1 MKESV
6 HIIGGTGKMGSW
18 LEKFLGKHGAKP
30 TISGRK
36 LQVENIKNADIL
48 FISVPISKSSEVI
61 LEASKIASKSAVI
74 IDLSSSMHN
83 AHSAFLNILQP
94 HMSLHFLFGPDT
106 NDLRNQVIITTNKN
120 HEKMK
125 HILSL
130 FEHEGARIIEL
141 DSTTHDTHMAVIQ
154 NLTHFI
160 NLAYFQTINTARHA
174 ELSTP
179 TYLAQLSAV
188 NKVLSLDPALISE
201 IQTQNPIG
209 KTIIKEFL
217 NNASSL
223 LEIVRSLDQKKLE
236 KKITE
241 IQKEFKN
248 KRELVAGYTSSSVS
262 SIKKTSQVA
271 YLGPEHTY
279 SHAAAK
285 LTKSTKLIP
294 ASTIAH
300 VFSMIENGSAEYG
313 VVPAQNTIEGAVR
326 ETFDLL
332 AFGTTHTI
340 GSLYVPIHHCLAS
353 AEKDMTR
360 VASIYSHPQALAQC
374 SQFLATQLPHAAQI
388 ETRSTVSDIEQYKNQ
403 KGTGFVTS
411 REAAKAHGL
420 HVLVPDIGNN
430 TSNTTRFFVI
440 SKSSKGLKN
449 ASKTLLFLSVYNR
462 VGILKDILTV
472 FANENIN
479 LSNIE
484 SRPSRDKSWDYHFFV
499 EVDVAY
505 NSTKLQE
512 TLTILKQYCPSIKIL
527 GALS

>member
-18 LEKFLGKHGAKP
+18 LQKFLTKHDAKP
-30 TISGRK
+30 TVSGRV
-36 LQVENIKNADIL
+36 LQDKHIKSADVI
-48 FISVPISKSSEVI
+48 FVSVPISKSYEVI
-61 LEASKIASKSAVI
+61 LKASKIASKSAVI

-83 AHSAFLNILQP
+83 AQSAFLNIPQP

-106 NDLRNQVIITTNKN
+106 TDLRNQVMVATNANNETIKT
-120 HEKMK
+120 
-125 HILSL
+125 ILSL
-130 FEHEGARIIEL
+130 FEKEGVRIIEL
-141 DSTTHDTHMAVIQ
+141 DNKTHDIHMAVIQ

-160 NLAYFQTINTARHA
+160 NLIFFQTISASKHS

-188 NKVLSLDPALISE
+188 NKVLSLDANLISE
-201 IQTQNPIG
+201 IQTQNPHGAI
-209 KTIIKEFL
+209 IIKEFL
-217 NNASSL
+217 DNANSL
-223 LEIVRSLDQKKLE
+223 LKVLAPKNTHEFE

-241 IQKEFKN
+241 IQREFKN
-248 KRELVAGYTSSSVS
+248 KRELVAGYTPSSVS
-262 SIKKTSQVA
+262 SIKKSSKVA
-271 YLGPEHTY
+271 YLGPEYTY
-279 SHAAAK
+279 SHAATK
-285 LTKSTKLIP
+285 LTKSEELIP
-294 ASTIAH
+294 CTSIAQ
-300 VFSMIENGSAEYG
+300 VFSLVESEAVEYG

-332 AFGTTHTI
+332 AFGNAHTI
-340 GSLYVPIHHCLAS
+340 GSLYLPIHHCLAS
-353 AEKDMTR
+353 NEKNI
-360 VASIYSHPQALAQC
+360 SSLKYIYSHPQALAQC
-374 SQFLATQLPHAAQI
+374 SQYLAANVPHVDQVD
-388 ETRSTVSDIEQYKNQ
+388 TRSTVSDIESHKSQ
-403 KGTGFVTS
+403 KGIGFITS
-411 REAAKAHGL
+411 KEAAEAHNL
-420 HVLVPDIGNN
+420 RILARDIGNN
-430 TSNTTRFFVI
+430 TSNTTRFFII
-440 SKSSKGLKN
+440 SKTDKGLEN

-505 NSTKLQE
+505 NSIRLQE
-512 TLTILKQYCPSIKIL
+512 TLTILKQYCPQIKIL